1 MNLYDFFQNHDISII
16 AGLRG
21 SGKSTLSKYLINLL
35 YKNYDYVI
43 IIDPLH
49 EYDIKLQNTITLKI
63 DLTKD
68 VQYIFS
74 KIYNKMLKVNKRVLL
89 VIDEADLIF
98 KNRSSLNYEQK
109 HAIHYSRHYNISIIV
124 ITRRFANL
132 HTDLVSE
139 SSNFFMFKLISS
151 ADLETLR
158 SMGLSFL
165 INEMV
170 KLKKYE
176 FLIYSIYSEKIY
188 KHKLNL

>member
-109 HAIHYSRHYNISIIV
+109 HAIHYSRHYNISIIA
-124 ITRRFANL
+124 ITRRLANL

>member
-109 HAIHYSRHYNISIIV
+109 HAIHYSRHYNISIIA